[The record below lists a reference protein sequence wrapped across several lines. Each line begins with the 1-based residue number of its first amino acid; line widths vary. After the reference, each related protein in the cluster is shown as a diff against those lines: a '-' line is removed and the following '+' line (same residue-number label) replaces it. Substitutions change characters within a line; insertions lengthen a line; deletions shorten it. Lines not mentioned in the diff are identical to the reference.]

1 MICTIIT
8 HLKHVKPF
16 LSIVSIDI
24 SPMWEFLS
32 ILMWE
37 FWNVITSCTPSKSY
51 ICLYGFIVFLKTVQT
66 MGYVRNVPKNK
77 CASLSYPKVRPLW
90 KAPPMKSFS
99 WWKFPTSEMPQSLFL
114 PLPGQSYSVPPHYY
128 PPQPSPQFVSSQA
141 QLLDNKK
148 LLDTK
153 DNILL
158 LPTPPNS
165 QLLMFYARTH
175 K

>member
-8 HLKHVKPF
+8 HLKHVKPL

-51 ICLYGFIVFLKTVQT
+51 ICLYGFIVFPKTVQT

-77 CASLSYPKVRPLW
+77 CASLSYPKVLPLW
-90 KAPPMKSFS
+90 KAPPP
-99 WWKFPTSEMPQSLFL
+99 FPSSNF
-114 PLPGQSYSVPPHYY
+114 PHLKCL
-128 PPQPSPQFVSSQA
+128 SASSSRFRVRV
-141 QLLDNKK
+141 
-148 LLDTK
+148 TPC
-153 DNILL
+153 LL
-158 LPTPPNS
+158 LTMSHPWGF
-165 QLLMFYARTH
+165 QLPWHSCANKSTL
-175 K
+175 